1 MNKFLKIIIF
11 FVLISFASA
20 CSYKPMFL
28 KKSYDF
34 KIEQINLTGDKD
46 INSIINRK
54 LKFIKSNNI
63 NYKKYYSVYLDT
75 KKEKE
80 EPQIFDEKTEEQ
92 PLILTKEIEEKNL

>member
-46 INSIINRK
+46 INSIK
-54 LKFIKSNNI
+54 DSCFVNI
-63 NYKKYYSVYLDT
+63 TLTNKYLLLF
-75 KKEKE
+75 K
-80 EPQIFDEKTEEQ
+80 
-92 PLILTKEIEEKNL
+92 